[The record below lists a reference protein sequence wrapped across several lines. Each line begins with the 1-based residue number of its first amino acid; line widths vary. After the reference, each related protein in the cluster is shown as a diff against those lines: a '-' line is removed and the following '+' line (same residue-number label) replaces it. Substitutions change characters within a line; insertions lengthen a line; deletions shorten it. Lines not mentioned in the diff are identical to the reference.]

1 MFYNCRINKPG
12 GGVGLYLKSEFEY
25 KIRVELTFDDMV
37 CVESV
42 FVEISR
48 PKGKIIIVGVIYRP
62 PNQSVDEL
70 LKIST
75 IDGENL

>member
-1 MFYNCRINKPG
+1 MAIILFIIADLIKQVY

-48 PKGKIIIVGVIYRP
+48 PKGKIIIVGVIYDLRIKALM
-62 PNQSVDEL
+62 NY
-70 LKIST
+70 
-75 IDGENL
+75 